1 MKIITIQFKLLHENH
16 ASEIYTYFIHISKV
30 LISEKDIVINIDK

>member
-16 ASEIYTYFIHISKV
+16 ASELYTYFVRIHQKR
-30 LISEKDIVINIDK
+30 